1 MLEELSS
8 DYVRTARAKGLGTAA
23 VLFRHALRNALIP
36 IITILGL
43 QFGTLLA
50 GTFVTE
56 TIFAWPGIGRL
67 TVQAISARDYPLLQG
82 CILVISVSYVL
93 VNLFTDLFYSF
104 VDPRVRLS

>member
-1 MLEELSS
+1 L
-8 DYVRTARAKGLGTAA
+8 Y
-23 VLFRHALRNALIP
+23 RHALRNALIP

-50 GTFVTE
+50 GTIVTE

-93 VNLFTDLFYSF
+93 VNLLTDVLYSLI
-104 VDPRVRLS
+104 DPRVRLA